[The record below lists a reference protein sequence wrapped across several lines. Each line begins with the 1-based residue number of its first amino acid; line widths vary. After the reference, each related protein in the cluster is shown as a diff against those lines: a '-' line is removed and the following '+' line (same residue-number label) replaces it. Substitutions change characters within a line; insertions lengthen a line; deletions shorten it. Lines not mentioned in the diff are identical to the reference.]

1 MLPFHGRLHLEPR
14 GSNEPSELAQKKRII
29 YNIFKILFVLTLKNK
44 NLNTLTLDFFFFF
57 FLTQLK

>member
-14 GSNEPSELAQKKRII
+14 GSNEPSELAQKKRIT

-44 NLNTLTLDFFFFF
+44 NLNTLTLDFFFF
-57 FLTQLK
+57 LTQLK